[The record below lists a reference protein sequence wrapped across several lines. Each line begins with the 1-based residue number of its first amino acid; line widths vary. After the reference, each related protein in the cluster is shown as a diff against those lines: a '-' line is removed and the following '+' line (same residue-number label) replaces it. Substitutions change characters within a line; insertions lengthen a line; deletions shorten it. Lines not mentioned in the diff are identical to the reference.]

1 MSRVPLI
8 DHNIPRAI
16 DEAEESE
23 GTKVPSGFLGG
34 SIIGTPCSRRLWYTH
49 RQAYPRRDQVSGRM
63 LRLFKTGHRQEAVVV
78 EGLRKAGFTVS
89 EVAEDGEQWGSKA
102 INGHLAL
109 RLDGLVTMDDG
120 GTAALEIKTH
130 NKRSF
135 SDLVKHGVVSSKPQ
149 HAAQMQ
155 IGMCLM
161 GLDWALYVAIC
172 KDDECLYAEWL
183 EHDPEQSDRLLSKAE
198 RIIYSDEAPHRI
210 SESIDSPMCR
220 MCPYRDPCHIGGPAA
235 RNCRTCLHSQ
245 PSDDGQWYCNFHE
258 KTLTREEER
267 AGCQH
272 HLYLPSFVK
281 GEVVEASQEDN
292 YVVYRMTDSA
302 RRWKDRGDN
311 SEYLD
316 EAQAHGGGEPG

>member
-1 MSRVPLI
+1 MSRAPLVDNDIPFSI
-8 DHNIPRAI
+8 DA
-16 DEAEESE
+16 AEELE
-23 GTKVPSGFLGG
+23 GSKTPSGFLGG
-34 SIIGTPCSRRLWYTH
+34 SIIGTPCPRRLWYTY
-49 RQAYPRRDQVSGRM
+49 RQAYPWRNNVSGRM

-78 EGLRKAGFTVS
+78 EGLKKAGFEVS

-155 IGMCLM
+155 LGMCLM

-172 KDDECLYAEWL
+172 KDDETLYAEWL
-183 EHDPEQSDRLLSKAE
+183 EHDQGQSDRLLSKAE

-210 SESIDSPMCR
+210 SDSIDSPTCR
-220 MCPYRDPCHIGGPAA
+220 MCPYRDPCHIGSEPS

-245 PSDDGQWYCNFHE
+245 PSDDGQWYCSFHQ
-258 KTLTREEER
+258 KMLTREEER
-267 AGCQH
+267 AGCEK
-272 HLYLPSFVK
+272 HLCLPDLIK
-281 GEVVEASQEDN
+281 GEVVEASQEHN
-292 YVVYRMTDSA
+292 YVVYRMTDSG
-302 RRWKDRGDN
+302 RRWKDRGRTG
-311 SEYLD
+311 EYID
-316 EAQAHGGGEPG
+316 EAQADGGGGSG